1 MTRPGTQRL
10 LVLNAGSSSIKFA
23 IFDEE
28 LTEVISGLAECIGG
42 ASRLKVGSEIR
53 QGPFIDHRAALNAI
67 LSALRDLGLSPETLT
82 AAGHRVVHGGRKL
95 TRPVRISPEVRAEIA
110 ACSPLAPLH
119 NPHNLAAIDTL
130 AGLAPELPQFA
141 SFDTS
146 FHV

>member
-28 LTEVISGLAECIGG
+28 LTEVISGLAEGIGG

-67 LSALRDLGLSPETLT
+67 QNAELMVREGLLT
-82 AAGHRVVHGGRKL
+82 PKA
-95 TRPVRISPEVRAEIA
+95 PV
-110 ACSPLAPLH
+110 AP
-119 NPHNLAAIDTL
+119 A
-130 AGLAPELPQFA
+130 
-141 SFDTS
+141 
-146 FHV
+146 